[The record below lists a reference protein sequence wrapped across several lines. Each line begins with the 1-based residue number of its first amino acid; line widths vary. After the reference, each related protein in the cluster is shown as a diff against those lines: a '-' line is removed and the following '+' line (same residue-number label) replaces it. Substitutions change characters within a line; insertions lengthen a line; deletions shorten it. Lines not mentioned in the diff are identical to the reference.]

1 LISPYFII
9 ALSHKETHLIILPAS
24 SRIMVI
30 LIEYN
35 PLSIDIIKIEIIYG

>member
-9 ALSHKETHLIILPAS
+9 AFSHKGTHLIILPAS

-35 PLSIDIIKIEIIYG
+35 PLSIDINKN